1 MEDTIDTLHFLRLL
15 CYEVKPHLIE
25 KRRRVLLKI
34 ELQVLKITVYKKAY
48 KNIFKN
54 YVRSENE

>member
-1 MEDTIDTLHFLRLL
+1 M
-15 CYEVKPHLIE
+15 E
-25 KRRRVLLKI
+25 KRRMILLKI
-34 ELQVLKITVYKKAY
+34 ELQVLKIAVYKKAY